1 MIVLRR
7 MARERGNPTLEDIAA
22 HSGVSAATVSRV
34 LNRSGSVSKTLV
46 EKVNQSLR
54 ELGFNQSRK
63 GFLAI
68 LLPDLGSMTVTDKVV
83 GVYSEA
89 ERLGYTV
96 VPIHIGS
103 SEKVNERNLQLFKIL
118 GFDALVIVKD
128 RVDPEELRE
137 QYQLGA
143 IPIVVV
149 NHRVDMPNV
158 HCIDIDRNVG
168 MYKAVKYLISLGHTR
183 IAYLSSPLDSPVAV
197 ERKRGIERALEEEG
211 LTCICRQAEPS
222 IESGFQ
228 LAGSLVNEPKDER
241 PTAILAF
248 DDLMAVGC
256 LEALNSYGHRVPE
269 EISIIG
275 FDDLFITRHT
285 NPPLTTIHQPWLRM
299 GQLAVSKIDNI
310 LAGRD
315 TDLGGLT
322 ILECPLIVRE
332 STGPAPKD
340 A

>member
-1 MIVLRR
+1 MVTFRY
-7 MARERGNPTLEDIAA
+7 MAKGRTNPTLEDIAA

-34 LNRSGSVSKTLV
+34 LNRSGSVSKALV

-54 ELGFNQSRK
+54 ELGFSQAVK

-68 LLPDLGSMTVTDKVV
+68 LLPDLSSMTVTDKIV

-96 VPIHIGS
+96 VPIHVGS
-103 SEKVNERNLQLFKIL
+103 SEVVTDRNLQLFKIL
-118 GFDALVIVKD
+118 GFDALIILKD
-128 RVDPEELRE
+128 KVDPEELRE
-137 QYQLGA
+137 EYQLGA

-149 NHRVDMPNV
+149 NRRVNLPKV
-158 HCIDIDRNVG
+158 HCIDIDRDVG
-168 MYKAVKYLISLGHTR
+168 MYKAVKYLISLGHTK
-183 IAYLSSPLDSPVAV
+183 IAYLSGPLDSPVAID
-197 ERKRGIERALEEEG
+197 RKRGIERALNEAG
-211 LTCICRQAEPS
+211 LSCICRQAHPS

-228 LAGSLVNEPKDER
+228 LTGSLMNESQTEK

-248 DDLMAVGC
+248 DDMMAVGC
-256 LEALNSYGHRVPE
+256 LEALNSYGHKVPE
-269 EISIIG
+269 DISIVG

-285 NPPLTTIHQPWLRM
+285 NPPLTTVQQPWSRM
-299 GQLAVSKIDNI
+299 GQLAVTKIDNI

-315 TDLGGLT
+315 TDMGGIT

-332 STGPAPKD
+332 STGPAPKPD
-340 A
+340 